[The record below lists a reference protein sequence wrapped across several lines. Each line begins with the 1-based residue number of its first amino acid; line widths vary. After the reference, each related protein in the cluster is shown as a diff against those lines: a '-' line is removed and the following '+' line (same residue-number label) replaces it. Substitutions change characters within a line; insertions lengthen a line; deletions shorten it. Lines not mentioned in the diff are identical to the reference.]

1 MSNPPSVADASAAPS
16 SVAASSSSSSS
27 LSAVQVLGV
36 KRKKPSSSEVTREQL
51 PRKPDP
57 AILYV
62 PTAKSRHGGSRAWLA
77 FRKLNNISNWVYC
90 LGCLDYLKFH
100 SSTKSMLNHIKSCSG
115 AQKLAPEKDP
125 AAQALESVDI
135 GKMLRRAGQVDQQ
148 IQPRL
153 TPANKKKVDT
163 LLTAAVVSGNLPF
176 RMTDNE
182 DVKAL
187 FLALGYE
194 VPCGKTVSKC
204 VDKVFDEQQLLLYDS
219 MKRASSISLTTDSAT
234 SAAGTSYEAVTGHW
248 LNEEWEPQSATLG
261 LQPLQGSHTGTYIAG
276 VVKSTVGR
284 FPLLEDKTFGLST
297 GL

>member
-1 MSNPPSVADASAAPS
+1 
-16 SVAASSSSSSS
+16 
-27 LSAVQVLGV
+27 
-36 KRKKPSSSEVTREQL
+36 
-51 PRKPDP
+51 
-57 AILYV
+57 
-62 PTAKSRHGGSRAWLA
+62 
-77 FRKLNNISNWVYC
+77 
-90 LGCLDYLKFH
+90 
-100 SSTKSMLNHIKSCSG
+100 
-115 AQKLAPEKDP
+115 
-125 AAQALESVDI
+125 
-135 GKMLRRAGQVDQQ
+135 
-148 IQPRL
+148 
-153 TPANKKKVDT
+153 
-163 LLTAAVVSGNLPF
+163 
-176 RMTDNE
+176 
-182 DVKAL
+182 
-187 FLALGYE
+187 LGYE